1 MLGMMKSALT
11 LILITMSTL
20 ALGQQLQFNEQLVDT
35 IFIRSDR
42 NAYQFD
48 DAGTTKGTA
57 EIVSITFDRIE
68 NQYIID
74 QFYRDEYI
82 ETIRPDTIKHEAK
95 VHKSKIRKKLDL
107 KRIESLLTSLSPKE
121 NNLDLFTQIDTTKL
135 ESLLT
140 EKQIRKIA
148 KWYEVD
154 WYFQKKYSSRK
165 QNIEF
170 FKGCKS
176 IDTLK
181 IYLSERFDTAGYVM
195 VTDYSNT
202 INICISTNE
211 AEYRFEGKYPN
222 PIRQPWYNHSDT
234 SQSFGQGMLN
244 LMINQSLYELLPK
257 NFLLK
262 ETISYEA
269 LVNDY
274 ITWYLGRREMKL

>member
-1 MLGMMKSALT
+1 
-11 LILITMSTL
+11 MSTL